1 VHPYE
6 DPVSQTLFQFDDDS
20 DSAGAALRLA
30 VPAPPGHYD
39 ELLGAD
45 GALRPSW
52 ATFFAGLGAPGL
64 HDLQRRDEL
73 LKRQVREHGVTY
85 NVYSDEHGAPRRWS
99 LDLLPFL
106 VEAQDWKI
114 IEAAVVQRAAVL
126 SAVMHDVY
134 GPRRLIAEG
143 LLPPALVLGSPGFLR
158 SLDGVRPPGGI
169 FLHVVAFD
177 LARGPDGRWWVLG
190 HRTQAPSG
198 LGYALE
204 NRVIVS
210 RLFGDNFAAMKVQRL
225 AASYRRLLE
234 TLVRHAPRD
243 PGEKSGPPRIVLL
256 TPGRYNET
264 YFEQAYL
271 AHYLGVPLVEGD
283 DLTVRDDRLY
293 LKTLHGLERVHAV
306 IRRLDDLFC
315 DPLELRPDSA
325 LGVPG
330 LIQAVRSGNV
340 LIANALGTAFLESP
354 AIHGFLPAIARR
366 LLDQELVLPP
376 RDSWWCGEPAA
387 RERAFASLQTARV
400 RATYRGSSFEAPVAA
415 RGTGLLAISAIRA
428 EIERRP
434 DLYTIQS
441 YLPYSKTP
449 CWSRHAM
456 LPRSAVLRVYAIA
469 DGDGGWHAM
478 PGGLTRIAELQDEV
492 SMQRGGSSADTWV
505 MTGEQVNP
513 FSMLPNQL
521 RVDEVVFRRRI
532 VTSRAAENLF
542 WLGRYTERT
551 DNAVR
556 AAQLVLT
563 KLRNAR
569 ALPEAVLEAIGRTA
583 LALGLVPPGA
593 PGPILGLRVFERTLL
608 AGLRDERASSVA
620 FDLAGLAST
629 AAQIRDRLAFEHW
642 HQITATVERFTAAIG
657 HGGSTQPAGSAE
669 AGEGSGLRAAAR
681 GSGAAHAGDGRA
693 ADGDEHSDS
702 DAGLPVDQALAA
714 MTTLVAGLG
723 AITAAQ
729 TDGMTRDDG
738 WRLLTIGRQIER
750 LISMCE
756 VLHAYFAHGAVQHE
770 AGFDQVLALFNST
783 ITYRSR
789 YQGQR
794 ELAALVDLLVLEGAN
809 PRSLSCAVALIG
821 RELAELG
828 AATEQ
833 GLDWPETARFDRPR
847 ELLLVELCGRDGND
861 GLPQVLALT
870 AGLMR
875 AARALSNRIG
885 LRYFSHSEPL
895 RSQIV

>member
-1 VHPYE
+1 
-6 DPVSQTLFQFDDDS
+6 VSQTLFQFDDES

-45 GALRPSW
+45 GALRPAW
-52 ATFFAGLGAPGL
+52 ARFFAGLGADGL
-64 HDLQRRDEL
+64 ADLQRRDEL

-85 NVYSDEHGAPRRWS
+85 NVYSDEQGAPRRWS

-106 VEAQDWKI
+106 VEAQDWRI

-134 GPRRLIAEG
+134 GPGRLIAEG
-143 LLPPALVLGSPGFLR
+143 LLPPALVMGSPGYLR
-158 SLDGVRPPGGI
+158 SLQGVVPPGGI

-210 RLFGDNFAAMKVQRL
+210 RLFGDNFSAMRVQRL
-225 AASYRRLLE
+225 AASYRCLLE
-234 TLVRHAPRD
+234 TLMRHAPRD
-243 PGEKSGPPRIVLL
+243 AGERAGAPRIVLL

-283 DLTVRDDRLY
+283 DLTVRDNRLY

-330 LIQAVRSGNV
+330 LIQAVRCGNV

-376 RDSWWCGEPAA
+376 RDSWWCGELAA
-387 RERAFASLQTARV
+387 RERAFGSLRTARV
-400 RATYRGSSFEAPVAA
+400 RATYRGSSFEPPIA
-415 RGTGLLAISAIRA
+415 RGTGLLAISEVRA

-441 YLPYSKTP
+441 YLPYSKAP
-449 CWSRHAM
+449 CWSRHA
-456 LPRSAVLRVYAIA
+456 LVPRSAVLRVYAIA
-469 DGDGGWHAM
+469 DGAGGWHAM
-478 PGGLTRIAELQDEV
+478 PGGLTRIAERQDEV

-513 FSMLPNQL
+513 FSMLPAQL

-542 WLGRYTERT
+542 WLGRYTERAE
-551 DNAVR
+551 NAVR
-556 AAQLVLT
+556 AAQLCLT
-563 KLRNAR
+563 LLRNAR
-569 ALPEAVLEAIGRTA
+569 ALPDAVNEAIGRTA

-593 PGPILGLRVFERTLL
+593 PGPAQGLRVFERTLL
-608 AGLRDERASSVA
+608 AGLRDARANSIA
-620 FDLAGLAST
+620 FDLDGLAST
-629 AAQIRDRLAFEHW
+629 AVQIRDRLAFEHW
-642 HQITATVERFTAAIG
+642 HQITATVERFTAAISRAG
-657 HGGSTQPAGSAE
+657 IAAPRTAPA
-669 AGEGSGLRAAAR
+669 AGEPPAASGQAQIPVQTQTQTQTQ
-681 GSGAAHAGDGRA
+681 GAAHPAGNEPT
-693 ADGDEHSDS
+693 GDSE
-702 DAGLPVDQALAA
+702 AGLPIDQALAA
-714 MTTLVAGLG
+714 MSTLVAGLG
-723 AITAAQ
+723 TITASQ

-750 LISMCE
+750 LIAMSE
-756 VLHAYFAHGAVQHE
+756 VLHAFFEKGAVRHE

-794 ELAALVDLLVLEGAN
+794 EIAALIDLLVLEDAN
-809 PRSLSCAVALIG
+809 PRSLRCAASLIA
-821 RELAELG
+821 RELAQLA

-833 GLDWPETARFDRPR
+833 GLDWAETARFDKPR
-847 ELLLVELCGRDGND
+847 EVLLVELCARDAQD
-861 GLPQVLALT
+861 EFTQLLALT
-870 AGLMR
+870 GGLVR

>member
-1 VHPYE
+1 M
-6 DPVSQTLFQFDDDS
+6 SQTLLQFDDAA
-20 DSAGAALRLA
+20 DSAGSALRLA
-30 VPAPPGHYD
+30 VAAAPGHYD

-45 GALRPSW
+45 GALRPAW
-52 ATFFAGLGAPGL
+52 ATFFGGLGATGL
-64 HDLQRRDEL
+64 QDLQRRDDL

-85 NVYSDEHGAPRRWS
+85 NVYSDEQGAPRRWS

-106 VEAQDWKI
+106 VEAPDWKI

-126 SAVMHDVY
+126 SAIMRDVY

-143 LLPPALVLGSPGFLR
+143 LLPPALVLGSPGYLR

-225 AASYRRLLE
+225 AASYRRLLD

-243 PGEKSGPPRIVLL
+243 AGEKGGPPRIVLL

-330 LIQAVRSGNV
+330 LIQAIRCGNV

-387 RERAFASLQTARV
+387 RERAFASLRTARV
-400 RATYRGSSFEAPVAA
+400 RATYRGASFEAPVAA
-415 RGTGLLAISAIRA
+415 RGTGLQAMADIRA
-428 EIERRP
+428 EIEQRP

-449 CWSRHAM
+449 CWSRHAL

-469 DGDGGWHAM
+469 DGSGGWHAM

-505 MTGEQVNP
+505 MTGEEVDP
-513 FSMLPNQL
+513 FSMLPNQMQ
-521 RVDEVVFRRRI
+521 VDEVVFRRRI

-542 WLGRYTERT
+542 WLGRYTERAE
-551 DNAVR
+551 NAVR
-556 AAQLVLT
+556 AAQIFLG

-569 ALPEAVLEAIGRTA
+569 VFPPAVGEAIGRTA
-583 LALGLVPPGA
+583 LNLGLVPPGA
-593 PGPILGLRVFERTLL
+593 PGPAQGLRVFERTLL
-608 AGLRDERASSVA
+608 AGLRDEQASSVA
-620 FDLAGLAST
+620 FDLGGLSG
-629 AAQIRDRLAFEHW
+629 AAVQIRDRLAFEHW
-642 HQITATVERFTAAIG
+642 HQITATVERFTGALRSRADAAP
-657 HGGSTQPAGSAE
+657 HTREAPARDFPE
-669 AGEGSGLRAAAR
+669 DDDAGPDAAA
-681 GSGAAHAGDGRA
+681 SATTAAA
-693 ADGDEHSDS
+693 ADGDPV
-702 DAGLPVDQALAA
+702 LPIEQAQAA
-714 MTTLVAGLG
+714 MSTLVADLG

-738 WRLLTIGRQIER
+738 WRLLMIGRQIER
-750 LISMCE
+750 LISMSE
-756 VLHAYFAHGAVQHE
+756 VLYAFFSDNAVLHE
-770 AGFDQVLALFNST
+770 TGFDHVLALFNST

-794 ELAALVDLLVLEGAN
+794 EVAALVDLLVLEVAN
-809 PRSLSCAVALIG
+809 PRSLHCAVALIG
-821 RELAELG
+821 RELAALDTDTG
-828 AATEQ
+828 Q
-833 GLDWPETARFDRPR
+833 GLAWPEAALFERPR
-847 ELLLVELCGRDGND
+847 ERLLVELCRRDAQG
-861 GLPQVLALT
+861 GFTPLLEFTGTLIR
-870 AGLMR
+870 AG
-875 AARALSNRIG
+875 RALSNRVG

-895 RSQIV
+895 RSQIA

>member
-1 VHPYE
+1 M
-6 DPVSQTLFQFDDDS
+6 SQTLFQFDDES

-45 GALRPSW
+45 GALRPAW
-52 ATFFAGLGAPGL
+52 ATFFSGLGAAGL
-64 HDLQRRDEL
+64 ADLQRRDEL

-106 VEAQDWKI
+106 VEAQDWRI

-134 GPRRLIAEG
+134 GPKRLIAEG
-143 LLPPALVLGSPGFLR
+143 LLPPALVLGSPGYLR
-158 SLDGVRPPGGI
+158 SLDGVLPPGGI

-210 RLFGDNFAAMKVQRL
+210 RLFGDNFAAMRVQRL

-234 TLVRHAPRD
+234 TLIRHAPRD
-243 PGEKSGPPRIVLL
+243 PGERVTPPRIVLL

-283 DLTVRDDRLY
+283 DLTVRDDRLF

-330 LIQAVRSGNV
+330 LIQAIRRGKV

-376 RDSWWCGEPAA
+376 RDSWWCGELAA
-387 RERAFASLQTARV
+387 RERAFGSLRTARV
-400 RATYRGSSFEAPVAA
+400 RATYRGASFETPIA
-415 RGTGLLAISAIRA
+415 RGTGLLAIDDIRA

-441 YLPYSKTP
+441 YLPYSKAP
-449 CWSRHAM
+449 CWSRHALM
-456 LPRSAVLRVYAIA
+456 PRSAVLRVYAIA
-469 DGDGGWHAM
+469 DGSGGWHAM
-478 PGGLTRIAELQDEV
+478 PGGLTRIADRQDEV

-513 FSMLPNQL
+513 FSMLPAQL

-542 WLGRYTERT
+542 WLGRYTERA

-556 AAQLVLT
+556 AAQLFLT
-563 KLRNAR
+563 HLRNAR
-569 ALPEAVLEAIGRTA
+569 ALPESVIEAIGRA
-583 LALGLVPPGA
+583 AFSIGLVPPGA
-593 PGPILGLRVFERTLL
+593 PGPAQGLRVFERTVL

-657 HGGSTQPAGSAE
+657 NSGVPAP
-669 AGEGSGLRAAAR
+669 AAAADAALDPAAR
-681 GSGAAHAGDGRA
+681 AGAAAPPTAGA
-693 ADGDEHSDS
+693 PLPADPPPDS
-702 DAGLPVDQALAA
+702 DAALPIDQALAA
-714 MTTLVAGLG
+714 MGTLVAGLG
-723 AITAAQ
+723 TITAAQ

-750 LISMCE
+750 LICMSE
-756 VLHAYFAHGAVQHE
+756 VLHAFFDKRAVLHE
-770 AGFDQVLALFNST
+770 SGFDLVLALFNST

-794 ELAALVDLLVLEGAN
+794 EVAALVDLLVLEGAN
-809 PRSLSCAVALIG
+809 PRSLACAARLIG
-821 RELAELG
+821 RELAELA

-833 GLDWPETARFDRPR
+833 GLEWSEAARFDRPR
-847 ELLLVELCGRDGND
+847 EILLVELCGRDADEGFPH
-861 GLPQVLALT
+861 LLSLT
-870 AGLMR
+870 AGLVR
-875 AARALSNRIG
+875 AARDLSNRIG
-885 LRYFSHSEPL
+885 LRYLSHSEPM

>member
-1 VHPYE
+1 M
-6 DPVSQTLFQFDDDS
+6 SQTLFQFDDNA
-20 DSAGAALRLA
+20 DSASAALRLA
-30 VPAPPGHYD
+30 VRGAAGHYD
-39 ELLGAD
+39 ELLGPD
-45 GALRPSW
+45 GAMRPAW
-52 ATFFAGLGAPGL
+52 AAFFGGLGAAGL
-64 HDLQRRDEL
+64 QDLQRRDDL

-85 NVYSDEHGAPRRWS
+85 NVYSDEQGAPRRWS

-106 VEAQDWKI
+106 VQADDWKI

-126 SAVMHDVY
+126 SAIMDDVY
-134 GPRRLIAEG
+134 GPKRLIAEG
-143 LLPPALVLGSPGFLR
+143 LLPPALVLGSPGYLR

-210 RLFGDNFAAMKVQRL
+210 RLFGENFGPMRVQRL

-234 TLVRHAPRD
+234 SLIRHAPRD
-243 PGEKSGPPRIVLL
+243 PGEGSRPPRIVLL

-330 LIQAVRSGNV
+330 LIQAIRCGNV

-366 LLDQELVLPP
+366 LLDQELKLPP

-387 RERAFASLQTARV
+387 RERAFASLKTARV
-400 RATYRGSSFEAPVAA
+400 RATYRGASFEAPVAA
-415 RGTGLLAISAIRA
+415 RGTGLLAIADVRA
-428 EIERRP
+428 EIEQRP

-449 CWSRHAM
+449 CWSRHAL

-469 DGDGGWHAM
+469 DGSGGWHAM
-478 PGGLTRIAELQDEV
+478 PGGLTRIADLQDEV

-505 MTGEQVNP
+505 MTGEEVDP

-521 RVDEVVFRRRI
+521 RVDEVVFRHRI

-542 WLGRYTERT
+542 WLGRYTERAE
-551 DNAVR
+551 NAVR
-556 AAQLVLT
+556 AAQIILGN
-563 KLRNAR
+563 LRNALM
-569 ALPEAVLEAIGRTA
+569 LPEGVLEAIGRTA
-583 LALGLVPPGA
+583 LTLGLVPPGA
-593 PGPILGLRVFERTLL
+593 PGPAQGLRVFERTLL

-642 HQITATVERFTAAIG
+642 HQITATVDRFTAAMR
-657 HGGSTQPAGSAE
+657 HGAPGRAAE
-669 AGEGSGLRAAAR
+669 AGGAAAPAP
-681 GSGAAHAGDGRA
+681 AAPDHAPQA
-693 ADGDEHSDS
+693 ASATRDTEPAHEAEADPGV
-702 DAGLPVDQALAA
+702 PVYHAQAA
-714 MTTLVAGLG
+714 MSTLVAGLG
-723 AITAAQ
+723 AITGAQ

-750 LISMCE
+750 LIAMSE
-756 VLHAYFAHGAVQHE
+756 VLHAFFSSRAVLHE
-770 AGFDQVLALFNST
+770 AGFDLVLSLFNST

-794 ELAALVDLLVLEGAN
+794 AVAALVDLLVLELAN
-809 PRSLSCAVALIG
+809 PRSLHCAVDLID
-821 RELAELG
+821 RELHELTV
-828 AATEQ
+828 AT
-833 GLDWPETARFDRPR
+833 GHTLDWPEAAGFRQSRESQLAALCARDA
-847 ELLLVELCGRDGND
+847 DG
-861 GLPQVLALT
+861 GFTEVMALT
-870 AGLMR
+870 TRLIRSGR
-875 AARALSNRIG
+875 ELSNRIG

-895 RSQIV
+895 RSQIA

>member
-1 VHPYE
+1 
-6 DPVSQTLFQFDDDS
+6 VSQTLFQFDDDT
-20 DSAGAALRLA
+20 DSAGAAQRLA

-39 ELLGAD
+39 ELLDGA
-45 GALRPSW
+45 GALRPAWS
-52 ATFFAGLGAPGL
+52 TFFSGLGTAGLQ
-64 HDLQRRDEL
+64 DLQRRADL
-73 LKRQVREHGVTY
+73 LERQVREHGVTY
-85 NVYSDEHGAPRRWS
+85 NVYSDEHGAPRRWA

-106 VEAQDWKI
+106 VEAGDWKI

-126 SAVMHDVY
+126 SAVMRDVY
-134 GPRRLIAEG
+134 GPKRLIAEG
-143 LLPPALVLGSPGFLR
+143 LLPPALVLGSPGYLR
-158 SLDGVRPPGGI
+158 SLDGVQPPGGI

-177 LARGPDGRWWVLG
+177 LARGADGRWWVLG

-234 TLVRHAPRD
+234 TLMRHAPRD
-243 PGEKSGPPRIVLL
+243 AGEKGGPPRIVLL

-271 AHYLGVPLVEGD
+271 AHYLGVPLVEGE

-293 LKTLHGLERVHAV
+293 LKTLHGLERVHAI

-330 LIQAVRSGNV
+330 LVQAARCGNV

-387 RERAFASLQTARV
+387 RERAFASLHTARV
-400 RATYRGSSFEAPVAA
+400 RATYRGASFEAPVAA
-415 RGTGLLAISAIRA
+415 RGTGLLAMADVRA

-434 DLYTIQS
+434 DLFTIQS

-449 CWSRHAM
+449 CWNRHAM

-469 DGDGGWHAM
+469 DGSGGWHAM

-513 FSMLPNQL
+513 FSMLPSQL

-542 WLGRYTERT
+542 WLGRYTERA

-556 AAQLVLT
+556 AAQLFLT
-563 KLRNAR
+563 NLRNAR
-569 ALPEAVLEAIGRTA
+569 ALPQAVVDAIGRAA
-583 LALGLVPPGA
+583 LTLGLVPPGA
-593 PGPILGLRVFERTLL
+593 PGPALGLRVFERTLV
-608 AGLRDERASSVA
+608 AGLRDERASSIA

-642 HQITATVERFTAAIG
+642 HQITATVDRFTVAIG
-657 HGGSTQPAGSAE
+657 HAGAAAPGAEAPDPAG
-669 AGEGSGLRAAAR
+669 AAR
-681 GSGAAHAGDGRA
+681 PARPAQPVAPVASEDDGAARADGRA
-693 ADGDEHSDS
+693 DS
-702 DAGLPVDQALAA
+702 DAGLPIDQALAA
-714 MTTLVAGLG
+714 MGSLVAGLG

-750 LISMCE
+750 LISMSE
-756 VLHAYFAHGAVQHE
+756 VLHAYFADGAVLHE

-794 ELAALVDLLVLEGAN
+794 EVAALVDLLILEHAN
-809 PRSLSCAVALIG
+809 PRSLNCAASLIG
-821 RELAELG
+821 RELAELA

-833 GLDWPETARFDRPR
+833 GLDWSEAARFDRPR
-847 ELLLVELCGRDGND
+847 EVLLVELCGRDDAEGF
-861 GLPQVLALT
+861 PQILALT
-870 AGLMR
+870 SGLVR
-875 AARALSNRIG
+875 AARELSNRIG

-895 RSQIV
+895 RSQIA